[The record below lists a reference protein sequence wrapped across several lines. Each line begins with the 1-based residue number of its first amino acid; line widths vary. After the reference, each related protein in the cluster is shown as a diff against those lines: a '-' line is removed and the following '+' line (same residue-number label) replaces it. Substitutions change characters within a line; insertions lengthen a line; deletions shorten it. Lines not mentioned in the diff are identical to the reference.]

1 MTNTFPKVHIHTS
14 SPDAFFVNS
23 FIIEGVKS
31 LVLVDTQFVL
41 SEASVVA
48 EKIAG
53 LQKPLAAILITHPH
67 PDHYN
72 GLASILEKHAGTRV
86 HATASTINGIRET
99 AELKRAY
106 WTPIV
111 GADYPQRFEFP
122 DVTVSDGEHLNIDGV
137 ELVVDDFGP
146 TECSDNTAIEL
157 PQIDAVI
164 ISDLVYNRVH
174 PWLAEGRS
182 RLWLEALAKANR
194 RFGSAKVLYAGH
206 GSAGSPSIID
216 EQAAYINLAWE
227 TVARTVKEDPELSDG
242 SKNAIQQRMRS
253 AYKNWPLEMIID
265 MNTASLAGEIRSQAR
280 GPIPAVI

>member
-1 MTNTFPKVHIHTS
+1 MTVTFPKVHIHTS
-14 SPDAFFVNS
+14 SLDAFFVNS
-23 FIIEGVKS
+23 FIIEGKTS

-41 SEASVVA
+41 SEAKALA
-48 EKIAG
+48 EKIAA
-53 LQKPLAAILITHPH
+53 LQKPVAAIFITHPH

-72 GLASILEKHAGTRV
+72 GLTAILEKHPGTRV
-86 HATASTINGIRET
+86 HATVATIDGIRET
-99 AELKRAY
+99 AEQKRAY

-111 GADYPQRFEFP
+111 GPDYPQTFTAP
-122 DVTVSDGEHLNIDGV
+122 DVPVRGGERLSIDGI
-137 ELVVDDFGP
+137 ELTVQDFGP

-182 RLWLEALAKANR
+182 DLWLAALAKAKQ

-206 GSAGSPSIID
+206 GGDGPTSIID
-216 EQAAYINLAWE
+216 EQADYITAVRDMVLGALNE
-227 TVARTVKEDPELSDG
+227 EPELSEA
-242 SKNAIQQRMRS
+242 SKAAVQQQVRV

-265 MNTASLAGEIRSQAR
+265 MNTTSLAGEARS
-280 GPIPAVI
+280 